1 MYRFGETKPV
11 LFEIVLII
19 LSFLAAGIFVFAGSI
34 FYLPSEF
41 SSSIGRIAIGLFLI
55 FLYRRAFKE
64 NRLFGDIGYLIPA
77 LLFAVWNIF
86 YNLSSGMK
94 LGGAAYFVEG
104 VITAMAPAIFEEVIF
119 RGIFLHNLKK
129 KGYKDLFAVLISAL
143 VFSLVHLTNIAGLDA
158 ATVALQVGYS
168 FVIGLVF
175 AAVYLKNRSIVEVIL
190 AHFLIDFSN
199 RIFMES
205 SSSSSTL
212 QVILFVILL
221 VLEAVYALWLTTKK
235 K

>member
-41 SSSIGRIAIGLFLI
+41 SSSIGRIATGLFLI

-64 NRLFGDIGYLIPA
+64 NRLFGDVRYLIPA

-104 VITAMAPAIFEEVIF
+104 VITALAPAIFEEVIF
-119 RGIFLHNLKK
+119 RGIFLYNLKK

-221 VLEAVYALWLTTKK
+221 VLEAVYALWLMMKK